1 MSSAVSEKTSP
12 KELWI
17 TFDPDSR
24 KAYNIVKRI
33 MDVVCSVIA
42 LIILSPIFLV
52 TIIAIR
58 LDGGPAFYTQT
69 RVGKNGVP
77 FKMYKF
83 RSMCVDADKM
93 LDSLL
98 QYNDLATG
106 PAFKMIHDPRVT
118 KAGHFIRKYS
128 IDELPQLL
136 NIIKGDMSIVG
147 PRPPLPREVEQY
159 TDYQRQRLLVTPG
172 LTCYWQT
179 YGRSDIPFDRW
190 VQMDLEYIQ
199 KRSLWV
205 DIKLILRT
213 IYTVLFKRGAY

>member
-1 MSSAVSEKTSP
+1 M
-12 KELWI
+12 ELTEIQKKYEETEI
-17 TFDPDSR
+17 TLDLGSHR
-24 KAYNIVKRI
+24 VYEALKRA
-33 MDVVCSVIA
+33 MDIICSVLA
-42 LIILSPIFLV
+42 LIVLSPLFLAV
-52 TIIAIR
+52 IIAVR
-58 LDGGPAFYTQT
+58 RDGGPAFYTQT
-69 RVGKNGVP
+69 RIGKNGVP

-83 RSMCVDADKM
+83 RSMCVGAEKM

-106 PAFKMIHDPRVT
+106 PAFKMKDDPRIT
-118 KAGHFIRKYS
+118 KAGKFIRKYS

-159 TDYQRQRLLVTPG
+159 TPYQMQRLLVTPG

-179 YGRSDIPFDRW
+179 YGRSDIPFDQW
-190 VQMDLEYIQ
+190 VRMDLEYIQ

-205 DIKLILRT
+205 DIKLIART

>member
-1 MSSAVSEKTSP
+1 MAYAVSEKTNP
-12 KELWI
+12 EELWI
-17 TFDPDSR
+17 TFDPDAR
-24 KAYNIVKRI
+24 KAYSAVKRV
-33 MDVVCSVIA
+33 MDVICSAAA
-42 LIILSPIFLV
+42 LVILSPVFLV

-118 KAGHFIRKYS
+118 KVGHFIRKYS

-159 TDYQRQRLLVTPG
+159 TDYQKQRLMVTPG

-205 DIKLILRT
+205 DIKLIART
-213 IYTVLFKRGAY
+213 IYTVIFKRGAY

>member
-1 MSSAVSEKTSP
+1 MAATVSEKN
-12 KELWI
+12 KQEELWI
-17 TFDPDSR
+17 SFDPDSN
-24 KAYNIVKRI
+24 KAYIAAKRA
-33 MDVVCSVIA
+33 MDIICSAIA
-42 LIILSPIFLV
+42 LILLSPLFII
-52 TIIAIR
+52 TAIAIKS
-58 LDGGPAFYTQT
+58 DGGPAFFTQT
-69 RVGKNGVP
+69 RIGKNGVP

-83 RSMCVDADKM
+83 RSMCVGAEKM

-98 QYNDLATG
+98 KYNDLATG
-106 PAFKMIHDPRVT
+106 PAFKMIKDPRVT
-118 KAGHFIRKYS
+118 KVGHFIRKYS

-159 TDYQRQRLLVTPG
+159 TDYQRQRLMVTPG

-179 YGRSDIPFDRW
+179 YGRSDIPFDTW
-190 VQMDLEYIQ
+190 VQMDLEYIR

-213 IYTVLFKRGAY
+213 IYTVIFKRGAY